1 MRSKSPVKMPQPQQH
16 PAAPGKPA
24 IDYHVLL
31 LSLADEYIDA
41 AHSQGTALAVAR
53 EETETDEYYKLIA
66 TGLACLE
73 AVLKVGLP
81 THIIYCSDTLNLGPY
96 KCNIKIC

>member
-1 MRSKSPVKMPQPQQH
+1 MPQPQPL
-16 PAAPGKPA
+16 PATSGKPA

-53 EETETDEYYKLIA
+53 EEAETNEYYKLIA

-73 AVLKVGLP
+73 AVLKVGTP
-81 THIIYCSDTLNLGPY
+81 TQYLVHTIVNTKFS
-96 KCNIKIC
+96 